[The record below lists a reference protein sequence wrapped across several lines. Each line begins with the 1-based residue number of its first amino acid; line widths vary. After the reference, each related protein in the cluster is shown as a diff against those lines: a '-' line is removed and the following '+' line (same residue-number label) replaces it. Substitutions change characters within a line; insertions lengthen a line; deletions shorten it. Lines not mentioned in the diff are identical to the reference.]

1 MHGDRRVRRPQKP
14 FTVEVKKVRKGGF
27 ARFLGAGPQWNESD
41 LVEEAPKEQPAPAP
55 SRAAPPRAEPAPPPR
70 RILEAIEPLSGSSP
84 ADEAAVGADNSLEP
98 VGETEAKPRRRGR
111 PPKAAPI
118 ADGDE
123 TAAVVRKVRAAP
135 APSKKPRAP
144 APSKKPR
151 APTANKKSRA
161 TESGLQIEIALPI
174 AAPPAPVSAPASAPE
189 PTARVAQSHR
199 AEAANGLPRGERW
212 KRRLPKV
219 LW

>member
-1 MHGDRRVRRPQKP
+1 VRRPQKP

-41 LVEEAPKEQPAPAP
+41 LVEEAPKEQPAP

-84 ADEAAVGADNSLEP
+84 ADEAAAGADNSLEP

-135 APSKKPRAP
+135 APSKKPSAPAPREKSRAP

-161 TESGLQIEIALPI
+161 TESGQIEIALPI
-174 AAPPAPVSAPASAPE
+174 AAPPVPVSAPASAPE